1 MIADA
6 VLALMFAT
14 GVAMVV
20 AGRRKPTLAERVDA
34 LRPVPMR
41 AEAPPS
47 VFRFPLLEE
56 AIRPAME
63 SVGEALARL
72 AHLDTDR
79 IERDL
84 ALAGRGE
91 SVPLFV
97 ATKVVAACIALLLI
111 PGVRGMGL
119 VRLPIW
125 LGPVLAAG
133 AWLGPDYFI
142 RAEARARKV
151 VLEGGL
157 AVACLDIA
165 LRVAGGTGISEA
177 VRSAAQAQGA
187 FGEELRT
194 ALARAATQH
203 QGPADALEDLA
214 ARTGLEEAQELATT
228 LRAAEHGAPVA
239 DTVMAQAAAIGE
251 RHSRDARVA
260 GQRAEVLMVVVQAG
274 LVFPGVALLLIYP
287 AASSLLRIAHG

>member
-1 MIADA
+1 MIADV
-6 VLALMFAT
+6 VLAIMFAT
-14 GVAMVV
+14 GVAMMV

-41 AEAPPS
+41 PQAPPS
-47 VFRFPLLEE
+47 VFRFPALES

-63 SVGEALARL
+63 SVGAALARL
-72 AHLDTDR
+72 AHLDTER

-97 ATKVVAACIALLLI
+97 GTKLVAACIALLLV

-125 LGPVLAAG
+125 LGPVFAAG

-142 RAEARARKV
+142 RAEAAARKV

-157 AVACLDIA
+157 VACLDIA
-165 LRVAGGTGISEA
+165 LRVAGGAGISEA

-187 FGEELRT
+187 FGEELRA
-194 ALARAATQH
+194 ALARAATRH
-203 QGPADALEDLA
+203 RGPADALEDLA

-228 LRAAEHGAPVA
+228 LRAAEQGAAVA

-251 RHSRDARVA
+251 RHSRDAKVA

>member
-1 MIADA
+1 MIVDG
-6 VLALMFAT
+6 VLAIMFAT
-14 GVAMVV
+14 GVAMMV

-34 LRPVPMR
+34 LRPLPMR
-41 AEAPPS
+41 PPPPPS
-47 VFRFPLLEE
+47 VFRFPALEA

-72 AHLDTDR
+72 AHLDTER

-84 ALAGRGE
+84 ALAGRDE
-91 SVPLFV
+91 TVQLFV
-97 ATKVVAACIALLLI
+97 ATRLVAVGLALLLI
-111 PGVRGMGL
+111 PAARGLGL
-119 VRLPIW
+119 VRLPVW
-125 LGPVLAAG
+125 LGPVFAVG
-133 AWLGPDYFI
+133 AWVGPDYFI

-165 LRVAGGTGISEA
+165 LRVAGGAGISEG
-177 VRSAAQAQGA
+177 VRTAAQAQGA
-187 FGEELRT
+187 FGKELRA

-203 QGPADALEDLA
+203 LGPADALEDLA
-214 ARTGLEEAQELATT
+214 GRTGLEEAQELATT
-228 LRAAEHGAPVA
+228 LRAGEHGAPVA

-251 RHSRDARVA
+251 RHSRDAKVA